1 KPFPFWEWLIREVQS
16 VDPHVMF
23 LSEAFTR
30 PKVMKALAK
39 LGFSQSY
46 TYFTWRTTK
55 DELQSYLVELTGYP
69 EREYY
74 RPNFFANTPDILPFH
89 LQGGEPWMFK
99 ARLALAATLS
109 GAYGIYHGY
118 ELLEHA
124 PIPGKEEYLDSDK
137 YEIKTRDWNAPRN
150 IKDFI
155 GWINRLRRANPAL
168 QQTNDLRFA
177 AVDSPQVIGFVKES
191 VDRSNAV

>member
-46 TYFTWRTTK
+46 TYFTWRTGK
-55 DELQSYLVELTGYP
+55 DELQVYLSEITGYP
-69 EREYY
+69 EREYF
-74 RPNFFANTPDILPFH
+74 RPNFFVNTPDILPFH

-109 GAYGIYHGY
+109 GSYGMFNGFQ
-118 ELLEHA
+118 LLGAE
-124 PIPGKEEYLDSDK
+124 PDSWKRENLDLNK
-137 YEIKTRDWNAPRN
+137 YGARVRGWNSPRKINAN
-150 IKDFI
+150 IR
-155 GWINRLRRANPAL
+155 GLH
-168 QQTNDLRFA
+168 
-177 AVDSPQVIGFVKES
+177 
-191 VDRSNAV
+191 